1 MFDIGFWELIMIAV
15 VALLV
20 IGPERLPKVAR
31 TAGLWVGR
39 ARRFVG
45 SVKADIEQELRAEEL
60 KRILDQQAKSNPLEE
75 IVEETR
81 QMARD
86 IKRETGEA
94 VRKTRDQAG
103 GATDTTSKQPD
114 DTR

>member
-1 MFDIGFWELIMIAV
+1 MFDIGFWELVMIAV

-31 TAGLWVGR
+31 TAGLWLGR

-45 SVKADIEQELRAEEL
+45 SVKADIEQELRADEL

-81 QMARD
+81 QVARD
-86 IKRETGEA
+86 IKRETGDA

-103 GATDTTSKQPD
+103 NSADVASKRPD
-114 DTR
+114 DAG

>member
-31 TAGLWVGR
+31 TVGLWIGR

-60 KRILDQQAKSNPLEE
+60 KRILDQQAKSNPMEE

-81 QMARD
+81 QVARE
-86 IKRETGEA
+86 IKRDTVDA
-94 VRKTRDQAG
+94 ASKSRDQAG
-103 GATDTTSKQPD
+103 TSSDTTPKQPD
-114 DTR
+114 DAR